1 MAAHL
6 DAAVALVLRAKQLVD
21 VRVQAGCSLF
31 LLLLGADRGSLGGA
45 QALHELHERLL
56 LLLDERLGEG
66 GEGATALPSAYK
78 QGRSERNWMELAG
91 SKRIHASGTS
101 RLCAVYLSCFS
112 FLTPVA
118 AVVVGACALVADT
131 SRSATRLNKDPL
143 IGSSASDDS
152 GGHLAVHVADG
163 RFRGY
168 ACHVRGRWRVKRLS
182 KNSLNQNFVSGMLP
196 SVRNG
201 H

>member
-78 QGRSERNWMELAG
+78 QGRSERWMELAG

-143 IGSSASDDS
+143 IGSSAATTPAGTWRSSTWRMVVFEGMRVMYEGD
-152 GGHLAVHVADG
+152 GG
-163 RFRGY
+163 
-168 ACHVRGRWRVKRLS
+168 
-182 KNSLNQNFVSGMLP
+182 
-196 SVRNG
+196 
-201 H
+201 